1 MRYYKSL
8 VLTGPLS
15 SNIAE
20 SFTLKMVLELYLVP
34 KAELEWEFISY
45 TYSTLSI
52 SPTINQS
59 QIKFSTNF
67 YHSIF

>member
-1 MRYYKSL
+1 MELYKKFYWD
-8 VLTGPLS
+8 
-15 SNIAE
+15 IAE
-20 SFTLKMVLELYLVP
+20 YYFILVP
-34 KAELEWEFISY
+34 KAGIEWVFISY
-45 TYSTLSI
+45 TYSSLSI